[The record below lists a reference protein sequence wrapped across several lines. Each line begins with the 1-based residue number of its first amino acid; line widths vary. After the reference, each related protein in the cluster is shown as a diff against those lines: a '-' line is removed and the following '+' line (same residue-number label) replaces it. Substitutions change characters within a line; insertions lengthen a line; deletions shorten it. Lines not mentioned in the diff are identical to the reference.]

1 METQATEVL
10 DHIKGVISKILSLPP
25 DQIDDAQLLTE
36 YGLNSID
43 LIDLVAS
50 LETEYGILFDPA
62 TMENITC
69 RSLSTNVISSL
80 KAG

>member
-25 DQIDDAQLLTE
+25 NRIDDAQPLTD

-50 LETEYGILFDPA
+50 LETEYGIQFDPA

-80 KAG
+80 RAG